1 MHAEVGRAA
10 AGSGVAL
17 AVFVGELGA
26 HGADAA
32 RAAGGC
38 GVLHVPALDD
48 AGVAAIASA
57 LRAGDAV
64 LLKGSRGSRM
74 ERLAAAL
81 ALRAEGAAAG
91 AR

>member
-1 MHAEVGRAA
+1 
-10 AGSGVAL
+10 
-17 AVFVGELGA
+17 
-26 HGADAA
+26 
-32 RAAGGC
+32 
-38 GVLHVPALDD
+38 VLHVPALDD